1 MNPLVNAAVQVLTI
15 SFEGFRVI
23 DQEYGPVLLLF
34 TSLSLCLIGFFVISN
49 AREDVYLGCMPV
61 NKREIEERLPSGL
74 T

>member
-34 TSLSLCLIGFFVISN
+34 TSLSLCLIGFFVISKLVKTFTWV
-49 AREDVYLGCMPV
+49 ACRSTRG
-61 NKREIEERLPSGL
+61 RLRSACRL
-74 T
+74 V